1 MLNIFSFK
9 TNNLQKVI
17 ISAENLKS
25 GIFLFFFISLIF
37 QNTFSQNINIEIL
50 RKINLERNPS
60 LDAGF
65 RKLTNSIT
73 YTDIGTPVI
82 LFTVAAIKHDSVAKR
97 KAVYIGS
104 SLLLS
109 AAISGI
115 IKKAVKEPRPFV
127 TYPEIQKLT
136 KAGSDSFPS
145 GHTTDAFSLATSLTL
160 AYPKWYVA
168 VPAYTYA
175 SAIGYSRMH
184 LGVHYP
190 GDVLAGAIIGSG
202 TAFLTHKINYWLAKK

>member
-1 MLNIFSFK
+1 LLNIFSFK

-190 GDVLAGAIIGSG
+190 GDVLVGALIGSG

>member
-1 MLNIFSFK
+1 LLNIFSFK

-136 KAGSDSFPS
+136 KAGSESFPS

-190 GDVLAGAIIGSG
+190 GDVIAGALIGSG
-202 TAFLTHKINYWLAKK
+202 TAFLTHKINYWLAQK

>member
-1 MLNIFSFK
+1 MKFRTLFF
-9 TNNLQKVI
+9 LYF
-17 ISAENLKS
+17 
-25 GIFLFFFISLIF
+25 IFLYHLS
-37 QNTFSQNINIEIL
+37 FSQNWNIELL

-60 LDAGF
+60 FDDGF
-65 RKLTNSIT
+65 RKITNSIT

-82 LFTVAAIKHDSVAKR
+82 LFTVAAIRHDSVGKR
-97 KAVYIGS
+97 NAVYVGS

-115 IKKAVKEPRPFV
+115 LKKTVKEARPFV

-136 KAGSDSFPS
+136 KAGSESFPS
-145 GHTTDAFSLATSLTL
+145 GHTTDAFSMATSLTI

>member
-190 GDVLAGAIIGSG
+190 GDVLVGALIGSG

>member
-60 LDAGF
+60 LDVGF

-136 KAGSDSFPS
+136 KAGSESFPS

-160 AYPKWYVA
+160 VYPKWYVA

-202 TAFLTHKINYWLAKK
+202 TTFLTHKINYWLAKK

>member
-136 KAGSDSFPS
+136 KAGSESFPS

-190 GDVLAGAIIGSG
+190 GDVIAGALIGSG
-202 TAFLTHKINYWLAKK
+202 TAFLTHKINYWLAQK

>member
-1 MLNIFSFK
+1 MKFRTLFF
-9 TNNLQKVI
+9 LYF
-17 ISAENLKS
+17 
-25 GIFLFFFISLIF
+25 IFLYHIS
-37 QNTFSQNINIEIL
+37 FSQNWNIELL
-50 RKINLERNPS
+50 RKINLERNTS

-65 RKLTNSIT
+65 RKITNSIT

-82 LFTVAAIKHDSVAKR
+82 LFTVAAIRHDSVGKR
-97 KAVYIGS
+97 KAVYVGS

-115 IKKAVKEPRPFV
+115 IKKTVKEPRPFV

-136 KAGSDSFPS
+136 KAGSESFPS
-145 GHTTDAFSLATSLTL
+145 GHTTDAFSMATSLTI

-202 TAFLTHKINYWLAKK
+202 TAFLTHKINYWLAQK

>member
-1 MLNIFSFK
+1 M
-9 TNNLQKVI
+9 
-17 ISAENLKS
+17 KS

-190 GDVLAGAIIGSG
+190 GDVLVGALIGSG

>member
-1 MLNIFSFK
+1 M
-9 TNNLQKVI
+9 
-17 ISAENLKS
+17 
-25 GIFLFFFISLIF
+25 ISLIF

-60 LDAGF
+60 LDVGF

-127 TYPEIQKLT
+127 IYPEIQKLT

>member
-1 MLNIFSFK
+1 MKFRTLFF
-9 TNNLQKVI
+9 LYF
-17 ISAENLKS
+17 
-25 GIFLFFFISLIF
+25 IFLYHIS
-37 QNTFSQNINIEIL
+37 FSQNWNIELL
-50 RKINLERNPS
+50 RKINLERNTS

-65 RKLTNSIT
+65 RKITNSIT

-82 LFTVAAIKHDSVAKR
+82 LFTVAAIRHDSVGKR
-97 KAVYIGS
+97 KAVYVGS

-115 IKKAVKEPRPFV
+115 IKKTVKEPRPFV

-136 KAGSDSFPS
+136 KAGSESFPS
-145 GHTTDAFSLATSLTL
+145 GHTTDAFSLATSLSI

-202 TAFLTHKINYWLAKK
+202 TAFLTHKINYWLAQK

>member
-1 MLNIFSFK
+1 L
-9 TNNLQKVI
+9 
-17 ISAENLKS
+17 
-25 GIFLFFFISLIF
+25 G
-37 QNTFSQNINIEIL
+37 
-50 RKINLERNPS
+50 
-60 LDAGF
+60 
-65 RKLTNSIT
+65 
-73 YTDIGTPVI
+73 
-82 LFTVAAIKHDSVAKR
+82 KR
-97 KAVYIGS
+97 KAIYVGS

-115 IKKAVKEPRPFV
+115 IKKTVKEPRPFV

-136 KAGSDSFPS
+136 KAGSESFPS
-145 GHTTDAFSLATSLTL
+145 GHTTDAFSMATSLTI

-202 TAFLTHKINYWLAKK
+202 TAFLTHKINYWLAQK

>member
-1 MLNIFSFK
+1 MKFRTLFF
-9 TNNLQKVI
+9 LYF
-17 ISAENLKS
+17 
-25 GIFLFFFISLIF
+25 IFLYHLS
-37 QNTFSQNINIEIL
+37 FSQNWNIELL

-60 LDAGF
+60 FDDGL

-73 YTDIGTPVI
+73 YTDIGTPAI
-82 LFTVAAIKHDSVAKR
+82 LFTVASIRHDSLGKR
-97 KAVYIGS
+97 KAIYVGS

-115 IKKAVKEPRPFV
+115 IKKTVKEPRPFV

-136 KAGSDSFPS
+136 KAGSESFPS
-145 GHTTDAFSLATSLTL
+145 GHTTDAFSLATSLTI

-202 TAFLTHKINYWLAKK
+202 TAFLTHKINYWLAQK

>member
-1 MLNIFSFK
+1 MKFRTLFF
-9 TNNLQKVI
+9 LYF
-17 ISAENLKS
+17 
-25 GIFLFFFISLIF
+25 IFLYHLS
-37 QNTFSQNINIEIL
+37 FSQNWNIELL

-60 LDAGF
+60 FDDGF
-65 RKLTNSIT
+65 RKITNSIT

-82 LFTVAAIKHDSVAKR
+82 LFTVAAIRHDSVGKR
-97 KAVYIGS
+97 NAVYVGS

-115 IKKAVKEPRPFV
+115 LKKTVKEARPFV

-136 KAGSDSFPS
+136 KAGSESFPS
-145 GHTTDAFSLATSLTL
+145 GHTTDAFSLATSLTI

>member
-136 KAGSDSFPS
+136 KAGSESFPS

-190 GDVLAGAIIGSG
+190 GDVLVGALIGSG

>member
-60 LDAGF
+60 LDVGF

-127 TYPEIQKLT
+127 IYPEIQKLT

>member
-1 MLNIFSFK
+1 MKFRTLFF
-9 TNNLQKVI
+9 LYF
-17 ISAENLKS
+17 
-25 GIFLFFFISLIF
+25 IFLYHIS
-37 QNTFSQNINIEIL
+37 FSQNWNIELL

-60 LDAGF
+60 FDDGL

-73 YTDIGTPVI
+73 YTDIGTPAI
-82 LFTVAAIKHDSVAKR
+82 LFTVASIRHDSVGKR
-97 KAVYIGS
+97 KAIYVGS

-115 IKKAVKEPRPFV
+115 IKKTVKEPRPFV

-136 KAGSDSFPS
+136 KAGSESFPS
-145 GHTTDAFSLATSLTL
+145 GHTTDAFSMATSLTI

>member
-1 MLNIFSFK
+1 MKFRTLFF
-9 TNNLQKVI
+9 LYF
-17 ISAENLKS
+17 
-25 GIFLFFFISLIF
+25 IFLYHLS
-37 QNTFSQNINIEIL
+37 FSQNWNIELL

-60 LDAGF
+60 FDDGL

-73 YTDIGTPVI
+73 YTDIGTPAI
-82 LFTVAAIKHDSVAKR
+82 LFTVASIRHDSLGKR
-97 KAVYIGS
+97 KAIYVGS

-115 IKKAVKEPRPFV
+115 IKKTVKEPRPFV

-136 KAGSDSFPS
+136 KAGSESFPS
-145 GHTTDAFSLATSLTL
+145 GHTTDAFSMATSLTI

-202 TAFLTHKINYWLAKK
+202 TAFLTHKINYWLAQK

>member
-1 MLNIFSFK
+1 MKFRTLFF
-9 TNNLQKVI
+9 LYF
-17 ISAENLKS
+17 
-25 GIFLFFFISLIF
+25 IFLYHLS
-37 QNTFSQNINIEIL
+37 FSQNWNIELL

-73 YTDIGTPVI
+73 YTDIGTPAI
-82 LFTVAAIKHDSVAKR
+82 LFTVAAIRHDSVGKR
-97 KAVYIGS
+97 KAVYVSS

-115 IKKAVKEPRPFV
+115 IKKTVKEPRPFV

-136 KAGSDSFPS
+136 KAGSESFPS
-145 GHTTDAFSLATSLTL
+145 GHTTDAFSLATSLSI

-202 TAFLTHKINYWLAKK
+202 TVFLTHKINYWLTKK